1 MTKNELIRRVSQKA
15 GCKRSDAE
23 QIIAALDALF
33 AEALKEDEKITFQ
46 NFGTFQVRS
55 RAARV
60 GRNPH
65 SGDPLLIPE
74 SKTIVFKP
82 GKNLKNTVC
91 NK

>member
-15 GCKRSDAE
+15 GCKRSDVE
-23 QIIAALDALF
+23 QVIAALDELF
-33 AEALKEDEKITFQ
+33 AETLKNDEKITFQ
-46 NFGTFQVRS
+46 NFGAFQVHS

-65 SGDPLLIPE
+65 SGDHILIPE

-82 GKNLKNTVC
+82 GKNLKNAVC